1 MQLATA
7 KHYAPTERNR
17 RLNMLGGATVLEGFP
32 TRAELVQAY
41 QDAGGRPVGDLD
53 YYVAFGYWKLAC
65 ILEGVYVRYKA
76 GAMGDDGAD
85 AEAFGDTVRLL
96 GRASLDALDRM
107 EA

>member
-1 MQLATA
+1 MVYWSEPERLDRRRCSA
-7 KHYAPTERNR
+7 APPRS
-17 RLNMLGGATVLEGFP
+17 
-32 TRAELVQAY
+32 RASPPGPSWCEAY
-41 QDAGGRPVGDLD
+41 QAAGGRPVGDLD

-65 ILEGVYVRYKA
+65 ILEGVYTRYKA